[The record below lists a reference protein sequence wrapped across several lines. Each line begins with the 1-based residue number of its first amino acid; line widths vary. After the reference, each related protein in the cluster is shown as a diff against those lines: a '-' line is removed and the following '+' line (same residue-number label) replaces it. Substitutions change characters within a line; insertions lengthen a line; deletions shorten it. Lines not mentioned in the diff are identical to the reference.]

1 MRKWYIIQRVNR
13 KGIFIMTKT
22 DEKTIKLEQV
32 ENLAIAYQSYNE
44 AKQRGLKGEI
54 DIWRKMLW
62 NAQYQ
67 TRVYLEPMSA
77 LETDKGIFYYD

>member
-1 MRKWYIIQRVNR
+1 MRKWYILIIVRNKQ
-13 KGIFIMTKT
+13 GYFIMTRT
-22 DEKTIKLEQV
+22 DRKTIKIEQA

-54 DIWRKMLW
+54 GIWRKMLW

-67 TRVYLEPMSA
+67 TRIYLEPMSA
-77 LETDKGIFYYD
+77 LETDKGIF